1 MKPPSDPKP
10 TELSDQVGPPPKAPP
25 GFFGEATYHFKDGV
39 LVYVEFKQGFK
50 PT

>member
-1 MKPPSDPKP
+1 MKPVEQKPSD
-10 TELSDQVGPPPKAPP
+10 LSDQVGPPPKAPP

-39 LVYVEFKQGFK
+39 LVYVEIKQGFK